1 MRKHK
6 PGRAARATAYDNFL
20 FHLVEMEA
28 AIERGGIGW
37 TAETA
42 DAAQRRSS
50 TVLADVAA
58 IAVRLRAG

>member
-1 MRKHK
+1 MRKYK

-20 FHLVEMEA
+20 FHLGEMEA
-28 AIERGGIGW
+28 AIDRGGIGW

-42 DAAQRRSS
+42 DAAQRRLAN
-50 TVLADVAA
+50 VLADVGV

>member
-1 MRKHK
+1 MRKRK

-20 FHLVEMEA
+20 FHLMEMEA

-42 DAAQRRSS
+42 DAAQRRLAN
-50 TVLADVAA
+50 VFADVGA
-58 IAVRLRAG
+58 IVVRLRAG